1 MTPSAG
7 SAPELVRESGSS
19 PSAETRP
26 TPPAGAI
33 ASKESG
39 PARADAQTSDG
50 SQPGMVL
57 ARLWAAL
64 REVED
69 PEIPVSL
76 VDMGLIVAVGYAPD
90 ERAARLKI
98 TYTAMGCP
106 AMDMIQDDIRAR
118 LLREPDVER
127 VDIEVVWDP
136 VWTHRR
142 LSETARESMRELG
155 LSV

>member
-1 MTPSAG
+1 V
-7 SAPELVRESGSS
+7 PESS
-19 PSAETRP
+19 
-26 TPPAGAI
+26 
-33 ASKESG
+33 
-39 PARADAQTSDG
+39 
-50 SQPGMVL
+50 VL

-64 REVED
+64 GEIED

-76 VDMGLIVAVGYAPD
+76 VDMGLIVSVDYDAD
-90 ERAARLKI
+90 TQAARLKI

-118 LLREPDVER
+118 LLHEPEVARVE
-127 VDIEVVWDP
+127 IEVVWDP

-142 LSETARESMRELG
+142 LSQSARESMRGLG

>member
-1 MTPSAG
+1 MTSSGA
-7 SAPELVRESGSS
+7 SSDIAPPASGSS
-19 PSAETRP
+19 AT
-26 TPPAGAI
+26 T
-33 ASKESG
+33 
-39 PARADAQTSDG
+39 
-50 SQPGMVL
+50 VL

-76 VDMGLIVAVGYAPD
+76 VDMGLIVAVDYAPD

-118 LLREPDVER
+118 LLREPDVSV
-127 VDIEVVWDP
+127 VDLDVVWDP

-142 LSETARESMRELG
+142 LSNAARETMRDLG
-155 LSV
+155 VSV